1 MKFTVATVLA
11 LAAVALAYPAGDKG
25 ARVKRQE
32 GGQPDVSVPS
42 MTDAEGNVVPFDSSG
57 VFKAASEGN

>member
-1 MKFTVATVLA
+1 MVRCLGNIRDVGPTSLTWVTSL
-11 LAAVALAYPAGDKG
+11 